1 LEWKDDTQD
10 KIYKDKY
17 IKDENVLKSPL
28 ILLAIFV
35 IISIMSQEFDLEFE
49 LESVVPRLEGLRS
62 LIVYDSQY
70 VVRSLIFYHI
80 VPYFSPKKLFIA
92 VYSDTMMRRIHRT
105 YKSIPDENVA
115 SLLDNANIIKVGMH
129 ENTPFGNLYMFID
142 IRSDWWDE
150 LVEVLEKF
158 NESSLLLFHG
168 FSLLPLVYGDDAWRY
183 MMTIFDALPD
193 EITFINKVSSSL
205 YNEEMKRFME
215 RFNDVVIRI
224 RREDDFLSLGGV
236 HWIGVEQSIAFD
248 VRPGYARY
256 KIGEDG
262 RLARI

>member
-1 LEWKDDTQD
+1 MAE
-10 KIYKDKY
+10 
-17 IKDENVLKSPL
+17 
-28 ILLAIFV
+28 
-35 IISIMSQEFDLEFE
+35 EFDLEFE
-49 LESVVPRLEGLRS
+49 IENVIPRLEGLRN

-80 VPYFSPKKLFIA
+80 VPYFSSRKLFIA
-92 VYSDTMMRRIHRT
+92 VYSDTMMRRIYRT
-105 YKSIPDENVA
+105 YRSISDKNVA
-115 SLLDNANIIKVGMH
+115 ALLGNANIIKVGMH
-129 ENTPFGNLYMFID
+129 ESTPFGNLYMFID
-142 IRSDWWDE
+142 IRSEWWNE

-158 NESSLLLFHG
+158 DESSLLLFHG
-168 FSLLPLVYGDDAWRY
+168 FSLLPLVYGDEAWRY

-205 YNEEMKRFME
+205 YSEEMKRFME

-256 KIGEDG
+256 RIREDG
-262 RLARI
+262 RLTKI